1 MSSEDCEFEWLQKKL
16 NWEAEQHELEMKRI
30 RRDFW
35 INILTGGLLLFLA
48 MICLEI
54 VT

>member
-1 MSSEDCEFEWLQKKL
+1 MKQLDLEPL
-16 NWEAEQHELEMKRI
+16 NRINKTIEALKRAEQEERRI

-35 INILTGGLLLFLA
+35 INILTGGALLFLA
-48 MICLEI
+48 MVCLEI

>member
-1 MSSEDCEFEWLQKKL
+1 MSPEEKDLRIERWVERSKRVIKQQRKL
-16 NWEAEQHELEMKRI
+16 

-35 INILTGGLLLFLA
+35 INILTGGALLFLA
-48 MICLEI
+48 MIFLEI